1 MRKND
6 RKNIQPG
13 LKLTVKNRMD
23 ELHEF
28 FQVHNMETLSTK
40 WKTKLVE
47 QRTVILCA
55 TVKGLIR
62 YINARRNVNET
73 VLKVGIDGGQ
83 GSLKIVLSI
92 EERNRELKQRLKD
105 SGARR
110 AFIIGLAPGMQEN
123 YTNIANL
130 WHRLELNSI
139 ESSFAGMV

>member
-13 LKLTVKNRMD
+13 LKLTLKNRMD
-23 ELHEF
+23 ELREF

-40 WKTKLVE
+40 GKTKLV
-47 QRTVILCA
+47 ILCA
-55 TVKGLIR
+55 SVKGLIR

-73 VLKVGIDGGQ
+73 VLKMGIDGDQ

>member
-1 MRKND
+1 
-6 RKNIQPG
+6 
-13 LKLTVKNRMD
+13 
-23 ELHEF
+23 
-28 FQVHNMETLSTK
+28 METLSTK
-40 WKTKLVE
+40 GKTKLV
-47 QRTVILCA
+47 ILCA
-55 TVKGLIR
+55 SVKGLIR